1 MSSALHIDALG
12 VRYPGGTEAVKGL
25 SLDLAAG
32 QIACLVGP
40 SGCGKT
46 SLLRAI
52 AGFVQPHVGRILLG
66 GRTLL
71 NGPQGSLAPEQRG
84 VGMVFQ
90 DYALF
95 PHLTVLQNV
104 VFGLT
109 EGRPTRASASD
120 LARGNELL
128 TLTGLTALKDRYP
141 HELSG
146 GQAQRVAL
154 ARALAPRPS
163 LILLD
168 EPFSSLDQS
177 LRVRLAREVRDILKA
192 SGTTAILVTHDQT
205 EAFAMSD
212 WLGVMFDGHLVQWDS
227 PYAVYHEPCTPEVAQ
242 FIGEGA
248 LISGVQRGHEVTTP
262 LGVLPLAACCCNDVQ
277 ASREVRVLL
286 RPDDIVHDDASPL
299 QAHVLA
305 KRFRGAD
312 FLYTLRLANGEEV
325 LSLVPS
331 HHDHPMHAPIGIRLE
346 ADHVITFRDTGVPAA
361 AFSQDQAG
369 AVSPA

>member
-1 MSSALHIDALG
+1 MSSALQIDALG
-12 VRYPGGTEAVKGL
+12 VRYPGGTEAVRGL

-32 QIACLVGP
+32 EIACLLGP
-40 SGCGKT
+40 SGCGKS

-52 AGFVQPHVGRILLG
+52 AGFVQPHVGRIQLG
-66 GRTLL
+66 GRELV
-71 NGPQGSLAPEQRG
+71 NGTSTFLPPELRG

-104 VFGLT
+104 MFGLT
-109 EGRPTRASASD
+109 GGRPVRATEKD
-120 LARGNELL
+120 LSRATELL
-128 TLTGLTALKDRYP
+128 SLTGLTALRDRFP

-168 EPFSSLDQS
+168 EPFSSLDHS
-177 LRVRLAREVRDILKA
+177 LRVRLAREVRGILKA
-192 SGTTAILVTHDQT
+192 SGTTAIMVTHDQT
-205 EAFAMSD
+205 EAFAMGD
-212 WLGVMFDGHLVQWDS
+212 RLGVMFEGQLVQWDS
-227 PYAVYHEPCTPEVAQ
+227 PYAVYHQPCTPEVAQ

-262 LGVLPLAACCCNDVQ
+262 LGTLPLAACCCNAADDP
-277 ASREVRVLL
+277 REVRVLL
-286 RPDDIVHDDASPL
+286 RPDDIVHDDSSPL
-299 QAHVLA
+299 QAEVLE

-312 FLYTLRLANGEEV
+312 FLYTLRLSNGEQV

-346 ADHVITFRDTGVPAA
+346 ADHVITFRDT
-361 AFSQDQAG
+361 
-369 AVSPA
+369 AVSPTAFALDQG

>member
-1 MSSALHIDALG
+1 MLLIESLG
-12 VRYPGGTEAVKGL
+12 VRYSGQTEAVQDL
-25 SLDLAAG
+25 SISLPAG
-32 QIACLVGP
+32 QIACLLGP

-52 AGFVQPHVGRILLG
+52 AGFVEPHAGRILLG
-66 GRTLL
+66 GQTLL
-71 NGPQGSLAPEQRG
+71 NAPRRSLPPEQRG

-104 VFGLT
+104 IFGLT
-109 EGRPTRASASD
+109 QGRPGRAGAEQ
-120 LARGNELL
+120 LARGAELL
-128 TLTGLTALKDRYP
+128 SLAGLTGLRDRFP

-177 LRVRLAREVRDILKA
+177 LRVRLAREVRDILKS
-192 SGTTAILVTHDQT
+192 SGTTTIMVTHDQA
-205 EAFAMSD
+205 EAFAMGD
-212 WLGVMFDGHLVQWDS
+212 LLGVMFEGRLVQWDS
-227 PYAVYHEPCTPEVAQ
+227 PYAVYHQPSTPEVAQ

-248 LISGVQRGHEVTTP
+248 LISGRQTTHEVNTP
-262 LGVLPLAACCCNDVQ
+262 LGALPLAPCCCSQTD
-277 ASREVRVLL
+277 APREVRVLL

-299 QAHVLA
+299 QAEVLA

-312 FLYTLRLANGEEV
+312 FLYTLRLSNGEEV

-331 HHDHPMHAPIGIRLE
+331 HHDHPLNAPIGIRLE
-346 ADHVITFRDTGVPAA
+346 ADHVVTFADTRLIPSAFARDQT
-361 AFSQDQAG
+361 S
-369 AVSPA
+369 

>member
-1 MSSALHIDALG
+1 MSSTLTIDGLR
-12 VRYPGGTEAVKGL
+12 VRYSSGTEAVRSL
-25 SLDLAAG
+25 SLSLPAG
-32 QIACLVGP
+32 QIACLLGP

-52 AGFVQPHVGRILLG
+52 AGFVQPETGRIQLG
-66 GRTLL
+66 LRELVH
-71 NGPQGSLAPEQRG
+71 APDRGLEPERRG

-104 VFGLT
+104 IFGLT
-109 EGRPTRASASD
+109 EGRPARATPEQ
-120 LARGNELL
+120 LARGTDLL
-128 TLTGLTALKDRYP
+128 ALTRLGALKDRFP

-154 ARALAPRPS
+154 ARALAPRPE

-168 EPFSSLDQS
+168 EPFSSLDHS

-192 SGTTAILVTHDQT
+192 SGTTAIMVTHDQA

-212 WLGVMFDGHLVQWDS
+212 VLGVMFEGQLVQWNS
-227 PYAVYHEPCTPEVAQ
+227 PYAVYHEPASPEVAQ

-248 LISGVQRGHEVTTP
+248 LISGTQRGHEVNTP
-262 LGVLPLAACCCNDVQ
+262 LGVLPLAPCCCN
-277 ASREVRVLL
+277 ASDAPREVRVLL

-299 QAHVLA
+299 QAEVLA

-312 FLYTLRLANGEEV
+312 FLYTLRLNNGEEV

-331 HHDHPMHAPIGIRLE
+331 HHDHPMNAPIGIRLE
-346 ADHVITFRDTGVPAA
+346 ADHVVTFRDTQVAPAA
-361 AFSQDQAG
+361 FANDQTA
-369 AVSPA
+369 